1 MASYNKYDRPL
12 FRDVLVVP
20 LACFFVS
27 LFAGATVF
35 AVIGHQMHVEG
46 VNAIQRLRHYGPGI
60 SLIVYSEALVKIP
73 GAAICSVFFF
83 AMLFVLGLASQF
95 IHLDVLT
102 TGFSELFPEDIRRCR
117 LLLLLGVIFIEAFLG
132 LVFLTQGGFHLFRVV
147 DWYAAAFGVLIV
159 GFLELLSVCLVYG
172 IRRLLIDVQ
181 GMLGE
186 LRTITKVCWGALLLI
201 LSPLMFILAIASST
215 VTFTTQ
221 LDENQA
227 VLPIWSIAIGWL
239 IVILSTIGLPIT
251 LIYKLSVQKC
261 DPHKL
266 ILPSE
271 EYTSHVADRRT
282 RHKSELLNAAG
293 NL

>member
-35 AVIGHQMHVEG
+35 SVIGHQMHVEG
-46 VNAIQRLRHYGPGI
+46 VNAIRRLRQYGPGI
-60 SLIVYSEALVKIP
+60 SFIVYSKALVGIP
-73 GAAICSVFFF
+73 GAAVCSVFFF

-102 TGFSELFPEDIRRCR
+102 TGFSEIFPEDIRRCR
-117 LLLLLGVIFIEAFLG
+117 LPSLLGVIFVEAFLG
-132 LVFLTQGGFHLFRVV
+132 LVFLTQGGFYIFRVI
-147 DWYAAAFGVLIV
+147 DWYAAAFSVLII
-159 GFLELLSVCLVYG
+159 GFLELLSVCLIYG

-186 LRTITKVCWGALLLI
+186 LRTITKICWGALLLV
-201 LSPLMFILAIASST
+201 LSPLMFVLAIASSI
-215 VTFTTQ
+215 VTLATQ
-221 LDENQA
+221 PDENRA
-227 VLPIWSIAIGWL
+227 VLPTWSIDIGWF

-251 LIYKLSVQKC
+251 LIYKLSIHKC
-261 DPHKL
+261 NPHKL
-266 ILPSE
+266 ILLTE
-271 EYTSHVADRRT
+271 EYASHVADR
-282 RHKSELLNAAG
+282 
-293 NL
+293 